1 MLLRAFTV
9 YDSKVDGYL
18 RPFFMQT
25 PAEAMRAFKDT
36 VNDGQS
42 PISKHPE
49 DYTLFEVGTFDESTG
64 RIEPLDAPLG
74 LGLALNFKD
83 SAPIGDQLF
92 DLKET
97 A

>member
-9 YDSKVDGYL
+9 YDSKVEAYL

-25 PAEAMRAFKDT
+25 ASEAIRAFRDT

-42 PISKHPE
+42 AFSKHPE
-49 DYTLFEVGTFDESTG
+49 DYTLFDIGTFDETTG
-64 RIEPLDAPLG
+64 EMIPSIAES

-83 SAPIGDQLF
+83 S
-92 DLKET
+92 E
-97 A
+97 